1 MYTAYSSIKNR
12 FMPPATLPHPKFPK
26 AAWPSRAV
34 TRLDRLRMAVSGVI
48 GMLHPGLQAVQG
60 LFTTMWHR
68 CLALLPQSA
77 ESDHAPYSSVVIEYT
92 VPQDKSW
99 AFRAWHRSLIHAV
112 QGFPGFIRADRHRP
126 LPCQGGLLK
135 WYAVVHFT
143 QPEDLN
149 RWLLSPQREALLK
162 LGRDLFNSYKFK
174 SFETG
179 LEGWFSHHSGN
190 ELTGLGPP
198 AWKQILSVVL
208 GLYPVIMIQDWV
220 IDAFDLMKSWD
231 PASAMLVKNLV
242 TTCILT
248 LVVMP
253 LILRVLD
260 FWLQPAH
267 RRASIRIEI
276 VGATFTIAA
285 MVAMVFVFSEIH

>member
-1 MYTAYSSIKNR
+1 MPGHSSPN
-12 FMPPATLPHPKFPK
+12 A
-26 AAWPSRAV
+26 SRLSFAV
-34 TRLDRLRMAVSGVI
+34 DRLGYFGVAVAGGAKI
-48 GMLHPGLQAVQG
+48 LRHGLQVVLGQFTSMWQGSLAV
-60 LFTTMWHR
+60 
-68 CLALLPQSA
+68 LAQAA
-77 ESDHAPYSSVVIEYT
+77 EPDHVSYSSVVIEYT
-92 VPQDKSW
+92 VPQEKSW
-99 AFRAWHRSLIHAV
+99 AFRKWHQSLV
-112 QGFPGFIRADRHRP
+112 QAAQSFPGFIRADRHRP
-126 LPCQGGLLK
+126 LHCQGGLLK
-135 WYAVVHFT
+135 WYSVVHFD

-149 RWLLSPQREALLK
+149 RWLLSSEREALLK
-162 LGRDLFNSYKFK
+162 VGRDLFKSYKFK

-179 LEGWFSHHSGN
+179 LEGWFSHQSGN

-198 AWKQILSVVL
+198 AWKQILAVVL

-220 IDAFDLMKSWD
+220 IDAFDLMRSWE

-248 LVVMP
+248 LVVLP
-253 LILRVLD
+253 LIMRALD

-267 RRASIRIEI
+267 RRASMRIEI